1 MSGIKKQDG
10 PVAVTGASGYIGSRI
25 VEDLL
30 QQGYEVHACVRDSSN
45 EQKVNHLLELGKS
58 SANCNVKLFEG
69 DLFKKGSY
77 DKAFINCSTVI
88 HAGATVG
95 FNRETP
101 QEVYDGCFTENEH
114 VVESAIKSES
124 IKRLVFT
131 SSFAAVAHPRPE
143 LSLIH
148 I

>member
-1 MSGIKKQDG
+1 MSGIRKQDG

-77 DKAFINCSTVI
+77 DKAFINCSAVI
-88 HAGATVG
+88 HAGATV
-95 FNRETP
+95 
-101 QEVYDGCFTENEH
+101 DLTEKH
-114 VVESAIKSES
+114 PK
-124 IKRLVFT
+124 KFMM
-131 SSFAAVAHPRPE
+131 VASQKMSMWSN
-143 LSLIH
+143 L
-148 I
+148 

>member
-30 QQGYEVHACVRDSSN
+30 DQGYEVHACVRDASN
-45 EQKVNHLLELGKS
+45 GKKVNHLIELGKKAS
-58 SANCNVKLFEG
+58 ESDVSLFEG
-69 DLFKKGSY
+69 DLFEKGSY
-77 DKAFINCSTVI
+77 DDAFSDCVGVI

-114 VVESAIKSES
+114 VI
-124 IKRLVFT
+124 
-131 SSFAAVAHPRPE
+131 
-143 LSLIH
+143 
-148 I
+148 